1 MSRVEF
7 DVGDALH
14 QLIWQ
19 SVEEQIPH
27 DLPVSEVRVRR
38 SAIMM
43 MSGISCCVMLEMLCI
58 SSSGRVFRYRYL
70 MPTCIWGKGEALC

>member
-19 SVEEQIPH
+19 SVQKQIPH
-27 DLPVSEVRVRR
+27 DPLVSRERVRR
-38 SAIMM
+38 SARMM
-43 MSGISCCVMLEMLCI
+43 MSGISCCMMLEMLCI
-58 SSSGRVFRYRYL
+58 SSSGKVSRNKYL
-70 MPTCIWGKGEALC
+70 MTDLYLGEG